1 MTLKTD
7 IRLVKKTVASGGTEA
22 PRVLDAKKVSNT
34 SMYLTGDTKLW
45 WCSCLSDDASTNR
58 ERIETLNAIAA
69 EQIDD
74 ERETE
79 LARMGA
85 MQLEALQVQFRGCG
99 ETHQKGLMIVAGR
112 INGKKMKAL
121 VDTGTTNNFVS
132 DRVVHRLGL
141 DVKPWDNQLKA
152 VNSQIRAS
160 KRGCQHGSV
169 GSWSGQRN
177 FIAVGL
183 GDFDAILDNDFFV
196 TADMIILPRLGGIF
210 ISGRNKPIFVK
221 GEYDGGTTTGK
232 QSEMTE
238 ARPSNASSSNKGAH
252 SPRLADFSY
261 IGKIIR
267 DGKQTLVQSTSEM
280 KENKTAASTR
290 TSTSVG
296 GGEAR
301 TGEQTPVCR
310 DIRQVVRTDADSSR
324 QADRR
329 LAQDVPDVWTCDEA
343 VKDENRRS
351 TWQLRNDADKAIIV
365 FHGGCKQF

>member
-1 MTLKTD
+1 M
-7 IRLVKKTVASGGTEA
+7 
-22 PRVLDAKKVSNT
+22 KV
-34 SMYLTGDTKLW
+34 
-45 WCSCLSDDASTNR
+45 
-58 ERIETLNAIAA
+58 
-69 EQIDD
+69 
-74 ERETE
+74 
-79 LARMGA
+79 
-85 MQLEALQVQFRGCG
+85 
-99 ETHQKGLMIVAGR
+99 
-112 INGKKMKAL
+112 L

-141 DVKPWDNQLKA
+141 DVKPWDNQVKA
-152 VNSQIRAS
+152 VNSQSRAN

-232 QSEMTE
+232 KSEMTV

-261 IGKIIR
+261 IGKM
-267 DGKQTLVQSTSEM
+267 QEEM
-280 KENKTAASTR
+280 HKRWTKAQQICGAELETFTCES
-290 TSTSVG
+290 
-296 GGEAR
+296 EAR

-310 DIRQVVRTDADSSR
+310 DIRQVVRTDADGSR

-343 VKDENRRS
+343 VKDENCRS